1 MLQRTC
7 CQRRIQGSRFGI
19 SRLSKGP
26 WTWGTGGSSLKGDQ
40 SNYGLRDRPVASAYC
55 PSIKGAGTRVCGYAI
70 KNSGLTVEVIR
81 QHLHVCVKELR
92 VKIRTSGVAR
102 VGLDGRGPYRNKWS
116 RSQGTG
122 WVARRVMTRS
132 MKPQC
137 WNVTTRS
144 RACCQLDPLM
154 ALLLGR
160 SGVSL

>member
-1 MLQRTC
+1 MGVSPVISCEGREMLQRTC

-40 SNYGLRDRPVASAYC
+40 SNYWLRDRPVASAYC

-92 VKIRTSGVAR
+92 VKILSPQGIGVFYCIVTSGREVTAR
-102 VGLDGRGPYRNKWS
+102 GE
-116 RSQGTG
+116 
-122 WVARRVMTRS
+122 
-132 MKPQC
+132 
-137 WNVTTRS
+137 
-144 RACCQLDPLM
+144 RA
-154 ALLLGR
+154 A
-160 SGVSL
+160 